1 MMTSYHSPSS
11 SKSGRTPVSAG
22 PLRALQLIESVGDA
36 GPFTIVPIMQALGS
50 AMTPNDRMSAKVRWA
65 EQATYAILTR
75 DVPAAF
81 APYNTVIRVSER
93 GTEDSQRDYLAHM
106 VYNEEEAE

>member
-1 MMTSYHSPSS
+1 M
-11 SKSGRTPVSAG
+11 G
-22 PLRALQLIESVGDA
+22 PLRALQLIETVGDSR
-36 GPFTIVPIMQALGS
+36 PFAIVPVMQALGS
-50 AMTPNDRMSAKVRWA
+50 AMTPNDRMAAKVRWA

-106 VYNEEEAE
+106 VFDAEDPQ